1 MKNRFFPAA
10 GWSRAAIV
18 LDSRFGVFTDPK
30 TAPHINTLSVRICGI
45 YYYKGFP
52 TSASNSHPGSIAQQ
66 LTQERMFRFS
76 LQAKFVAGAAGY

>member
-1 MKNRFFPAA
+1 MGLLGCLFWLQ
-10 GWSRAAIV
+10 WSGLLIGFA
-18 LDSRFGVFTDPK
+18 F
-30 TAPHINTLSVRICGI
+30 
-45 YYYKGFP
+45 YKGFP